1 MKQCKHQNCHE
12 PVDTEADRSKPSC
25 IYWDRL
31 DDEKSKVVMFTS
43 KECKHGYCSYHARIL
58 EHQMM
63 GVGKES

>member
-31 DDEKSKVVMFTS
+31 DDEKSMRS
-43 KECKHGYCSYHARIL
+43 RR
-58 EHQMM
+58 
-63 GVGKES
+63 